1 MGSSSKRV
9 LLVLA
14 AAQFLMVLDQAV
26 MNVSISQLVA
36 DFDTDV
42 TTIQAVITFYSLV
55 MAALMITGGKLGD
68 RWGRKRAFTIGMVVY
83 AAGSALTAVSWTVG
97 SLALGWSVLEGIG
110 AALVLPAMVAL
121 VATNFEG
128 RSRAAA
134 FGVLGGVAGAGIA
147 VGPILGGW
155 MTTNLSWRLVF
166 AGEVVVA
173 AGILLGVRYLADE
186 VREGPL
192 TEVDWVG
199 AALSAVGLGLVVFGV
214 LQSSSWGF
222 LRPRNSPIEPFG
234 FSLTPFVIGA
244 GAVVLA
250 LFVQWQRHRE
260 DIGREPLVRLEHLKI
275 PPLRSGLSMFL
286 AQNLILMGI
295 FFTIPLYLQI
305 VQGFDA
311 FQTGLRMLPVSVTL
325 FLTATLAPR
334 LASRVSPRLIVRVG
348 LVVLL
353 ARLLLP
359 VERDRPRH
367 RHRAVPRRDGRARR
381 RHGAAR
387 VAARQRRAVVGRR
400 VGAER
405 GRRPAV
411 HRAAARRR
419 ARHRAHGR
427 DRHRRPRDRG
437 REQHRVRLAHQR
449 RDEAADVGA
458 ARGRACRSSPP
469 TTCAPPPRTPGCR
482 PARPMRSWRRT
493 GSRSSTPSRPDCS
506 SPASSSL
513 VSFLGTRSLPGEP
526 LQAAGPVDDATS
538 RDGLG
543 SPTNGLLPRR
553 RAARHRT
560 PVRAVPHLDLHEPR
574 RPRRSAGS
582 CSPCSG
588 CSSCPG
594 PPSSTCSR
602 THR

>member
-1 MGSSSKRV
+1 VGSSSKRV

-97 SLALGWSVLEGIG
+97 SLALGWSVLEGVG
-110 AALVLPAMVAL
+110 AALVMPAMVAL

-128 RSRAAA
+128 RTRAAA

-186 VREGPL
+186 VRDGPP

-199 AALSAVGLGLVVFGV
+199 SALSAAGLGLIVFGV

-222 LRPRNSPIEPFG
+222 LRPRNSPLEPFG

-244 GAVVLA
+244 GAA
-250 LFVQWQRHRE
+250 LLVAFVHWQHHRE
-260 DIGREPLVRLEHLKI
+260 HIGREPLVRLEHLRI
-275 PPLRSGLSMFL
+275 PTLRSGLSMFL
-286 AQNLILMGI
+286 AQNLIMMGI
-295 FFTIPLYLQI
+295 FFTVPLYLQI

-311 FQTGLRMLPVSVTL
+311 FETGLRMLPVSVTL

-334 LASRVSPRLIVRVG
+334 LAARLSPRLVVRIG
-348 LVVLL
+348 LGVLL
-353 ARLLLP
+353 VACGALLSVIDPEIDTGPFLTAMAVLGVGMGLLASQLGNVVQSSVDDAARSEAGGLQFTAQQL
-359 VERDRPRH
+359 
-367 RHRAVPRRDGRARR
+367 
-381 RHGAAR
+381 GAALGTALMGAI
-387 VAARQRRAVVGRR
+387 VIGGLATAVGNSI
-400 VGAER
+400 GADVRISDATKEQATVQLEA
-405 GRRPAV
+405 GVPFVPADEV
-411 HRAAARRR
+411 RAAA
-419 ARHRAHGR
+419 
-427 DRHRRPRDRG
+427 
-437 REQHRVRLAHQR
+437 
-449 RDEAADVGA
+449 DEAGLPPGETDVIVA
-458 ARGRACRSSPP
+458 AYEESQLDALKAGLLFA
-469 TTCAPPPRTPGCR
+469 AFVV
-482 PARPMRSWRRT
+482 
-493 GSRSSTPSRPDCS
+493 
-506 SPASSSL
+506 L
-513 VSFLGTRSLPGEP
+513 VSFLGTRSLPGAP
-526 LQAAGPVDDATS
+526 LEVPDVIDDTPAATG
-538 RDGLG
+538 
-543 SPTNGLLPRR
+543 
-553 RAARHRT
+553 
-560 PVRAVPHLDLHEPR
+560 
-574 RPRRSAGS
+574 
-582 CSPCSG
+582 
-588 CSSCPG
+588 
-594 PPSSTCSR
+594 
-602 THR
+602 

>member
-1 MGSSSKRV
+1 LSSTAKRV

-128 RSRAAA
+128 RARAAA

-166 AGEVVVA
+166 AGEVVIA
-173 AGILLGVRYLADE
+173 IGILLGVRFLTDE
-186 VREGPL
+186 AREGPP

-199 AALSAVGLGLVVFGV
+199 SALSAAGLGLIVFGV

-222 LRPRNSPIEPFG
+222 LRPRNSPLEPFG

-250 LFVQWQRHRE
+250 LFVQWQHHRE
-260 DIGREPLVRLEHLKI
+260 QIGREPLVRLEHLKI
-275 PPLRSGLSMFL
+275 PALRSGLSMFL

-311 FQTGLRMLPVSVTL
+311 FETGLRMLPVSVTL

-334 LASRVSPRLIVRVG
+334 LAARVSPKRIVRVG

-353 ARLLLP
+353 VACFFLLSVIDPDIDTGPFLAAM
-359 VERDRPRH
+359 
-367 RHRAVPRRDGRARR
+367 AVLGIGMGLLASQLGNVVQSSVDEASRSEAGGLQFTAQQL
-381 RHGAAR
+381 GAALGTALMGAIVIGGLATS
-387 VAARQRRAVVGRR
+387 VANTIESDTRISDATKQQTSVQLEAGVPFV
-400 VGAER
+400 
-405 GRRPAV
+405 PASEV
-411 HRAAARRR
+411 RAAA
-419 ARHRAHGR
+419 
-427 DRHRRPRDRG
+427 
-437 REQHRVRLAHQR
+437 
-449 RDEAADVGA
+449 DEAGLPPGETDAIVHAYEESQLDALKAGLLFA
-458 ARGRACRSSPP
+458 AFVV
-469 TTCAPPPRTPGCR
+469 
-482 PARPMRSWRRT
+482 
-493 GSRSSTPSRPDCS
+493 
-506 SPASSSL
+506 L
-513 VSFLGTRSLPGEP
+513 VSFLGTRSLPSAP
-526 LQAAGPVDDATS
+526 LEVPDAIDDTAA
-538 RDGLG
+538 
-543 SPTNGLLPRR
+543 PTG
-553 RAARHRT
+553 
-560 PVRAVPHLDLHEPR
+560 
-574 RPRRSAGS
+574 
-582 CSPCSG
+582 
-588 CSSCPG
+588 
-594 PPSSTCSR
+594 
-602 THR
+602 